1 MNIQMLTVK
10 EYRTKFQSVIMLTCF
25 FLSVILALH
34 IGGLHEVIWSI
45 ILCFVCTINGFPIY
59 RRCLLHQ
66 RSTLIGIIGISFLL
80 GVTISVFF
88 IACILLIIG
97 WNLSVIFFF
106 LLSGNAAIIWYN
118 VRSEQAIEIEQ
129 MWDSLIPFFL
139 LVVIL
144 SIFFPLWN
152 VGELTPQGYAFPSL
166 FGHDLLYRI
175 GFTAHVARGLSDESF
190 FMYGQKLPYHYL
202 FYIIPATI
210 YKAAGQGSNLLS
222 IFRFLSLVLSVAFVS
237 CLFEFFRSMSFNNI
251 QKAILGTLAL
261 FSYSLFAVGWF
272 CIQAI
277 KGLNLF
283 GLAETMKHHF
293 GDLTIISHG
302 WYRDFLVEPHAVSV
316 ISIFIICFMLLGD
329 LSIKN
334 RISER
339 IVVCGFLLAVCFG
352 IDSFL
357 GALIIV
363 WYLSY
368 LIFGIWYYPSLRKS
382 IIYGLIISG
391 LIGFIMLALY
401 MPMGIF
407 NPLHTVGKIF
417 LKPYKMIII
426 LFPVFLIVEYGSM
439 SILCFLGILYLLKE
453 KEIVKW
459 PWFPAFLIIL
469 ICFFFIF
476 LTQHIES
483 NVVQRKA
490 GKIIQVGFLVLS
502 GAGITFCVAAQNKTN
517 YKTVKMVFVII
528 LVLGIVS
535 FVTDIYVFSNNRS
548 QYFSSFIHP
557 QDYKAIRWVIEN
569 TPESSIVQSL
579 PEYRPPVPSPR
590 ESYRI
595 SLFSQIGERKMALGD
610 LKFAKYSQTP
620 DDTVFE
626 RRKDIIRAFETNL
639 PEEAWA
645 IANKYRIDY
654 IYIGTYE
661 RSLYPKTHI
670 KLHNKPHFFKNVYHT
685 PNVDIF
691 KILK

>member
-1 MNIQMLTVK
+1 MSIQRMAVIESPSRL
-10 EYRTKFQSVIMLTCF
+10 SVGIMLTCF
-25 FLSVILALH
+25 LIVTILILH
-34 IGGLHEVIWSI
+34 IDAFDEIIWSS
-45 ILCFVCTINGFPIY
+45 ILCAICTINGYPIFCRY
-59 RRCLLHQ
+59 FQHKG
-66 RSTLIGIIGISFLL
+66 STMTGIIGVSFFL
-80 GVTISVFF
+80 GIAFSVYF
-88 IACILLIIG
+88 IACILLVVG
-97 WNLSVIFFF
+97 WNLPLIFFC
-106 LLSGNAAIIWYN
+106 LLLINAIIIWKN
-118 VRSEQAIEIEQ
+118 LKSEQLIKIGQ
-129 MWDSLIPFFL
+129 IWDPLTPFFL
-139 LVVIL
+139 LLVIS
-144 SIFFPLWN
+144 SIFLPLWN

-222 IFRFLSLVLSVAFVS
+222 IFRFLNLVLAVAFVS

-277 KGLNLF
+277 KGLNLL
-283 GLAETMKHHF
+283 GLAETMNHHF
-293 GDLTIISHG
+293 SDLTIISHG

-316 ISIFIICFMLLGD
+316 IGIFIICFMLLGD
-329 LSIKN
+329 LSIRN

-357 GALIIV
+357 GALLIV

-401 MPMGIF
+401 IPMGIF
-407 NPLHTVGKIF
+407 NPFHTVGKIF
-417 LKPYKMIII
+417 FKPYIMIII
-426 LFPVFLIVEYGSM
+426 LFPVFLIMEYGSM

-502 GAGITFCVAAQNKTN
+502 GAGITFCVAAQNKTI
-517 YKTVKMVFVII
+517 YKTVKMAFVII

-535 FVTDIYVFSNNRS
+535 FLTDIYVFSNNRS

-579 PEYRPPVPSPR
+579 PAYRPPVPSPR

-620 DDTVFE
+620 DDTVSE
-626 RRKDIIRAFETNL
+626 RRKDIVRMFETNL

-654 IYIGTYE
+654 VYIGTYE
-661 RSLYPKTHI
+661 RLLYPKAHI
-670 KLHNKPHFFKNVYHT
+670 KLQNKPHLFKNVYHT

-691 KILK
+691 KMLK